1 MVHAKIRSGMSFVER
16 HGLWTDERSK
26 AANEV
31 EKLVESH
38 KLEVVRLSFADQH
51 GVLRGK
57 TVVAGEL
64 PRMMREGST
73 FPMTLLAKDTAH
85 RTVPSVL
92 SLSGAGFTQRDMEAA
107 ADVVIVPD
115 PATFHILPW
124 ATGTGWLLCDLYF
137 TSGQPVPISTRY
149 LYRRAL
155 ERLSEAGFDYVAG
168 LEVEFHIF
176 KLENPRLALDD
187 AGQPGPPPEVSL
199 LTQGYQHLTELR
211 YDQLDPVLEIL
222 RRNIVGLGLPLRTLE
237 VEYGPSQ
244 CEFTFQPRL
253 GFEPADMM
261 MLARSAMKQVC
272 RRHGYL
278 ASFMCRPRIPNVFSS
293 GWHMHQSLRDKRTGA
308 NAFVPAG
315 SGVLS
320 PVGQHY
326 LAGLLEHA
334 PGAAALA
341 TPTINGYRRFGR
353 HALAPDRAV
362 WGHDHRNV
370 MVRALGGPGDS
381 ATRLENRVG
390 EPAANPYLYMASQVL
405 SGLDGIERQLDPG
418 PPTDAPYEAAAPMLP
433 HSLTEAIAAL
443 RKDACLRDGL
453 GSTFIDYYSL
463 IKEAEVARFELEV
476 TEWEQR
482 EYFEIF

>member
-1 MVHAKIRSGMSFVER
+1 MQRAVPTISAITICKNSAATIERALLSVTSSAYPKLQYVIVDGGSTDGTLAVIERHRAHVAKLVSEPDGGISEALNKAIALSDGEYHIIVHAD
-16 HGLWTDERSK
+16 DE
-26 AANEV
+26 
-31 EKLVESH
+31 L
-38 KLEVVRLSFADQH
+38 
-51 GVLRGK
+51 
-57 TVVAGEL
+57 L
-64 PRMMREGST
+64 PG
-73 FPMTLLAKDTAH
+73 
-85 RTVPSVL
+85 
-92 SLSGAGFTQRDMEAA
+92 
-107 ADVVIVPD
+107 
-115 PATFHILPW
+115 
-124 ATGTGWLLCDLYF
+124 
-137 TSGQPVPISTRY
+137 
-149 LYRRAL
+149 AL
-155 ERLSEAGFDYVAG
+155 ERLGEAGFDYVAG

-244 CEFTFQPRL
+244 CEFTFQPRQGL
-253 GFEPADMM
+253 EPADMM

-308 NAFVPAG
+308 NAFVPTG
-315 SGVLS
+315 SDVLS
-320 PVGQHY
+320 PIGRHY

-341 TPTINGYRRFGR
+341 TPTINGYRRYGR
-353 HALAPDRAV
+353 HPLAPDRAV

-370 MVRALGGPGDS
+370 MVRVLGAPGDS

-418 PPTDAPYEAAAPMLP
+418 PPSDAPYETAAPMLP
-433 HSLTEAIAAL
+433 RSLTEAIAAL
-443 RKDACLRDGL
+443 RKDVCLRAGL
-453 GSTFIDYYSL
+453 GNTFIDYYSL